1 MTRTN
6 LTTKKDSVENAT
18 ANNQDASSYIV
29 NATLMGFTVRV
40 VTASHA

>member
-6 LTTKKDSVENAT
+6 LMTKKDSVENAT

-40 VTASHA
+40 VTVSHA